1 MGTHSNLVLGSL
13 PFSAGKGPITSSVAI
28 DKSLHNCGLHIP
40 RFCTWS
46 LRGII
51 RENDCT
57 VCQRLKRRLPKQ
69 KTSSTKNFHSAVQ
82 IFLPE
87 LPKRE
92 SKLVRRWWTWGCRS
106 TSDLMTSSMTH
117 IRVRSI
123 KGSYCFDQ
131 KPHTHVLSFN
141 RNRKD
146 PSWKS
151 PEQHVLNRGRSPES
165 RFRLSGPQGKRGLEL
180 SFS

>member
-1 MGTHSNLVLGSL
+1 VGTHSNLVLGSL
-13 PFSAGKGPITSSVAI
+13 PFSAGI
-28 DKSLHNCGLHIP
+28 GL
-40 RFCTWS
+40 
-46 LRGII
+46 I
-51 RENDCT
+51 RENECT
-57 VCQRLKRRLPKQ
+57 VCQGLKRQLPKQ
-69 KTSSTKNFHSAVQ
+69 KTPQKTSFTKDFHSAVQ

-87 LPKRE
+87 LPKRD

-106 TSDLMTSSMTH
+106 ISDLMRSSMTH

-123 KGSYCFDQ
+123 KGSYSFDE
-131 KPHTHVLSFN
+131 KPNTHVLSFN
-141 RNRKD
+141 RNHKD

-151 PEQHVLNRGRSPES
+151 PERHVLNRGRSLES